1 MVLVMEMVGIGMVVT
16 LQHCPSSLCFV
27 GDKLA
32 SVSLSP
38 SSVLLDVL
46 HKYVNVVKMN
56 ETCCVMM

>member
-1 MVLVMEMVGIGMVVT
+1 MVLVMEMGTGMVVT
-16 LQHCPSSLCFV
+16 LQHYCPSSLCFV

-46 HKYVNVVKMN
+46 HKYVIALLFDALLAV
-56 ETCCVMM
+56 